1 MKTDIVKVSKYEKA
15 LAAPKERDADAAPR
29 RADQAKREIDLY
41 LSQLDL
47 DCAKLEE
54 ELHLR
59 SSTFPLDLNRIADL
73 LETKFIKR
81 RRIQYLSELRT
92 AMFD

>member
-1 MKTDIVKVSKYEKA
+1 MKTELVKVSNYEKS
-15 LAAPKERDADAAPR
+15 LTKPKETDQAAAPR

-54 ELHLR
+54 EIHLR

-81 RRIQYLSELRT
+81 RRIQYMSELRT